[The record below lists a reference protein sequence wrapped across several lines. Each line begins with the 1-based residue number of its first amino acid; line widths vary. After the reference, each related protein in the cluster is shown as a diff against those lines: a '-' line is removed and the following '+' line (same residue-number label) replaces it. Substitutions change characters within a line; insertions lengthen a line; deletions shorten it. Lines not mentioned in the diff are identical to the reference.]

1 MPLVEDRSRPSS
13 MAVASRCT
21 TAPIAAV
28 PAIGGTGRSGRRSA
42 TSASISLATRTAP
55 AYAVAI
61 GTDAAERRF
70 GNNPGGSLDEN

>member
-1 MPLVEDRSRPSS
+1 MHNRPDR
-13 MAVASRCT
+13 
-21 TAPIAAV
+21 
-28 PAIGGTGRSGRRSA
+28 GGTGRSGRRSA

>member
-1 MPLVEDRSRPSS
+1 MHNRPDR
-13 MAVASRCT
+13 
-21 TAPIAAV
+21 
-28 PAIGGTGRSGRRSA
+28 GGTGHRRYGRSGRRSA